1 MIDLLALLFV
11 LSILGLIIGAVLW
24 PMRRMSDAGRRRY
37 SNWIIV
43 VSVLI
48 ILSTCFD
55 WTDIKVLEK
64 SAETKDEPA
73 TMHVSVGPDVT
84 TEKLTDWI
92 SRKCRDIMVLPP
104 IEPVPIEVRKRVDGR
119 GRTEYMFRCTRP

>member
-24 PMRRMSDAGRRRY
+24 PMRRMNDAGRRRY

-48 ILSTCFD
+48 ILSTCID
-55 WTDIKVLEK
+55 WTDIRVLEE
-64 SAETKDEPA
+64 SMETKDDEA
-73 TMHVSVGPDVT
+73 SMYVSVGPDVT
-84 TEKLTDWI
+84 GEELTAWV

-104 IEPVPIEVRKRVDGR
+104 IEPVPIEVRKRDDGR
-119 GRTEYMFRCTRP
+119 VRTEYMFRCTRP